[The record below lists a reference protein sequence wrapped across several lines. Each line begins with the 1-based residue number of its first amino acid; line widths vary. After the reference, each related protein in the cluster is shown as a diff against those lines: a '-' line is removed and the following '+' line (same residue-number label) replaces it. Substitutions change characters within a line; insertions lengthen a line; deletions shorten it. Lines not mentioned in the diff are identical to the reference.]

1 MTIRTILA
9 PLSGGAAQEGAI
21 ETACRLALRFA
32 AHVEGLHVRADP
44 GDALPLLG
52 QDIST
57 PVAAELIEAAQR
69 AGEDNAVKA
78 RAAFDAAIAR
88 HGIPLHDTPPGAGP
102 AAAASPSAAWREEIG
117 QAATIVPRRAR
128 LNDFVV
134 LGQSGRV
141 VDKAHSD
148 TLDDTVIHGGRP
160 VLLAPAKA
168 LGPIG
173 EVVAIAWNASPEA
186 ARAVS
191 GALPFLGVARAV
203 HILSVGQ
210 EDESLSDAELIGYLA
225 WHGIAAVAHRVQ
237 PVKGVKT
244 GEALLAAARDRGA
257 DLLVMGGYSHAPWR
271 EMIFGGATAEIVG
284 VSRLPILLSH

>member
-1 MTIRTILA
+1 MTIRTILV
-9 PLSGGAAQEGAI
+9 PLSGGSSKEGAI
-21 ETACRLALRFA
+21 ETACRLALRFR
-32 AHVEGLHVRADP
+32 AHLEGLHVRADAS
-44 GDALPLLG
+44 DALPLLG

-57 PVAAELIEAAQR
+57 PVAAELIELAQR
-69 AGEDNAVKA
+69 EGEESSVKA

-88 HGIPLHDTPPGAGP
+88 HRIPLRDKPPTAGP
-102 AAAASPSAAWREEIG
+102 AAASASASWREEVG
-117 QAATIVPRRAR
+117 QPAAIVPRRAR

-141 VDKAHSD
+141 TDKAHSD
-148 TLDDTVIHGGRP
+148 TLDETVVHGGRP

-186 ARAVS
+186 ARAVA
-191 GALPFLGVARAV
+191 GALPFLAVARAV
-203 HILSVGQ
+203 HILSAGQ
-210 EDESLSDAELIGYLA
+210 EDESLSDAELAGYLA
-225 WHGIAAVAHRVQ
+225 WHGIAVVAHRVQ
-237 PVKGVKT
+237 PVKGVRT
-244 GEALLAAARDRGA
+244 GEALLAAARDQGA

-284 VSRLPILLSH
+284 VSRLPVLLSH